1 MRVRA
6 PRVAE
11 APVSLECRLSQI
23 IDVGRRPY
31 QLILGEIVYFHIRD
45 ELYSAE
51 TGRIDMHNLHPVARL
66 AGEMYGRVHDVY
78 AMKRPSPN
86 YQG

>member
-1 MRVRA
+1 M
-6 PRVAE
+6 
-11 APVSLECRLSQI
+11 LTL
-23 IDVGRRPY
+23 
-31 QLILGEIVYFHIRD
+31 RD

-51 TGRIDMHNLHPVARL
+51 TGRIDMHTLRPVARL

-78 AMKRPSPN
+78 AMRRPNPN